1 VGNLV
6 AAWAVVARA
15 NGALEIGMNVV
26 RMGRGLGW
34 LAVCTLTLAGV
45 APAGQPSGATGA
57 AEEKTTS
64 SVNPSVDDIIKRY
77 VDVTGGE
84 AAYKKITSRVLTAKM
99 MMSGPGM
106 EFKVVSTQKA
116 PGKMLTVTS
125 SEATGES
132 KQGTDGDIVWEISQ
146 GTGERVLTG
155 SEREDML
162 RRASIM
168 ADVTPRAFFETIEL
182 TGVEEVGG
190 KDAYVLKMTP
200 KSGESVTNYYDKES
214 GLLVRTKMTLTHPMG
229 KLEMTVNMSDY
240 REVDGI
246 RIPFRNETTV
256 KGLPIKMDMTVE
268 KVEHNTVID
277 DSIFAVP
284 QEIKDLLQEQKEEE
298 ERKAKDAKPADTKGK

>member
-1 VGNLV
+1 M
-6 AAWAVVARA
+6 ATWAVVARA
-15 NGALEIGMNVV
+15 IGALEIGMNVV

-57 AEEKTTS
+57 AEVKTTS

-99 MMSGPGM
+99 TMSGPGM
-106 EFKVVSTQKA
+106 EFTVVSTQKA

-214 GLLVRTKMTLTHPMG
+214 GLLVRSKMTLTHPMG

-246 RIPFRNETTV
+246 RIPFKNETTV
-256 KGLPIKMDMTVE
+256 KGLPIKMNMTVE
-268 KVEHNTVID
+268 KVEHNTVSD

-298 ERKAKDAKPADTKGK
+298 EKKVKDAKPADTKGK